1 MFRDFQAIRG
11 PAGCGDD
18 ALSRTQQRHELAAVR
33 DAALLVDVAHMS
45 LEGALG
51 DEQLLH
57 DGRAVLALGHQRQ
70 DLGLPRGEAGVLG
83 QLTAETGRPAP
94 TPLASLAGK
103 PVRFDQ
109 VTDKAAMRT
118 VVTEFLR

>member
-1 MFRDFQAIRG
+1 MAR
-11 PAGCGDD
+11 
-18 ALSRTQQRHELAAVR
+18 VR
-33 DAALLVDVAHMS
+33 F
-45 LEGALG
+45 EGTLG

-70 DLGLPRGEAGVLG
+70 DLGLPRGAAGVLG

-94 TPLASLAGK
+94 KPLASLAGK

-109 VTDKAAMRT
+109 VTDRGDMRA

>member
-1 MFRDFQAIRG
+1 MLAIGAMFATGREWDVQASVGIIV
-11 PAGCGDD
+11 
-18 ALSRTQQRHELAAVR
+18 LLA
-33 DAALLVDVAHMS
+33 M
-45 LEGALG
+45 GT
-51 DEQLLH
+51 
-57 DGRAVLALGHQRQ
+57 
-70 DLGLPRGEAGVLG
+70 GVLG

-109 VTDKAAMRT
+109 VTDRGDMRA

>member
-1 MFRDFQAIRG
+1 M
-11 PAGCGDD
+11 
-18 ALSRTQQRHELAAVR
+18 QRRAFFKLVGAAAAV
-33 DAALLVDVAHMS
+33 AAVPAFSACSAVSTPSA
-45 LEGALG
+45 EGT
-51 DEQLLH
+51 
-57 DGRAVLALGHQRQ
+57 
-70 DLGLPRGEAGVLG
+70 GVLG

-109 VTDKAAMRT
+109 VTDRGDMRA

>member
-18 ALSRTQQRHELAAVR
+18 ALSRAQQHHELAAVR

-57 DGRAVLALGHQRQ
+57 DGRGRSCPEPPASGSRS
-70 DLGLPRGEAGVLG
+70 PAG
-83 QLTAETGRPAP
+83 
-94 TPLASLAGK
+94 
-103 PVRFDQ
+103 
-109 VTDKAAMRT
+109 
-118 VVTEFLR
+118 